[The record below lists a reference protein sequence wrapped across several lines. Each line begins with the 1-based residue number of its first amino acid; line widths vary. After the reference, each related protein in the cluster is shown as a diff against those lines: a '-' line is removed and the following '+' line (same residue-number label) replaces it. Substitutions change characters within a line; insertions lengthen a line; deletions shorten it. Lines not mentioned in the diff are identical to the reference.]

1 MITTTTKGKGYRDNV
16 CGGDK
21 KKHVLRA
28 SRAKRE
34 RERERDAS
42 SLGRKRFG

>member
-16 CGGDK
+16 CEGDK
-21 KKHVLRA
+21 KKHILRA
-28 SRAKRE
+28 SRAE